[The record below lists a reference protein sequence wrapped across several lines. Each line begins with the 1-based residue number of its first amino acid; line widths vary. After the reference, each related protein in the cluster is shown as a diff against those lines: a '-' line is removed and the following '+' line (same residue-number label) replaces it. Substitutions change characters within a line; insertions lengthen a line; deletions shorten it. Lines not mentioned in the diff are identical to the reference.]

1 MTDHPHEPNELGPAA
16 EAHIADGLRI
26 ARPVPAAAFRGRLGR
41 HLAERDPGYGPRPE
55 RLRMIVACYVGAG
68 GVLIALAG
76 LLFS

>member
-1 MTDHPHEPNELGPAA
+1 MTDHPHKPNELEPA
-16 EAHIADGLRI
+16 EAHVADGLMI

-41 HLAERDPGYGPRPE
+41 HLGERDPGYGPRPE

-68 GVLIALAG
+68 GVLIALAD

>member
-1 MTDHPHEPNELGPAA
+1 MTDHPHEPNELDPAEQQVA
-16 EAHIADGLRI
+16 EGLTI
-26 ARPVPAAAFRGRLGR
+26 ARPVPRAAFRGRLGR

-55 RLRMIVACYVGAG
+55 RLRTIVACYVGAG

>member
-1 MTDHPHEPNELGPAA
+1 MTDHPHEPNELEPT
-16 EAHIADGLRI
+16 EAHVADGLRI

-41 HLAERDPGYGPRPE
+41 QLAERDPGYGPRPE
-55 RLRMIVACYVGAG
+55 RLRIIVACYVGAG

>member
-1 MTDHPHEPNELGPAA
+1 MTDDPHETNEHEAA
-16 EAHIADGLRI
+16 EAHVADGLRI
-26 ARPVPAAAFRGRLGR
+26 ARPVPGAAFRGRLGR

-55 RLRMIVACYVGAG
+55 RLRTIVACYVGAG